1 MKMERDIYLDNV
13 PLGKALERWL
23 SLCREQG
30 VSFPIGSE
38 LVATGE
44 AAGRVTAEPL
54 FARISSPPFH
64 SSAMDGVAVFA
75 SDTYGATE
83 ASPVKISLDSGA
95 ELIDTGEP
103 LPESSD
109 AVIMVED
116 LNEIEPGVF
125 EIIKPASPWQNV
137 RPLGEDIVK
146 TELVLPRGHV
156 IRPVDIGALLNAGF
170 ARVAVRRKP
179 IVAVIPTGTELVENP
194 GKMERGKVMESNSW
208 VLVSFARAEGAEP
221 VRMDL
226 VPDDRGLITSAVER
240 ALDTADAV
248 VVNAGTSAGREDYT
262 KSIIDELGKVAV
274 HGVAIRPGKPVVLG
288 AARGKPMIGLPGFP
302 VANWRGAEEFLR
314 PLITAFLGVPP
325 RPAETI
331 KARLARKV
339 FSTPGFDEFVQV
351 RIGRVNEE
359 IVAVPLPRG
368 SGVSMSLVRSD
379 GVIRIPAESEGMERG
394 AEVGVRLYDRDI
406 DVDGTILA
414 VGSHDVSLDLLASR
428 IKQMDPR
435 ISFVSA
441 NVGSMGGIVAIE
453 EGQAHI
459 AGVHLL
465 DPETGQ
471 FNVPYVLRR
480 LSSDEVFLMHMCERT
495 QGLMVLQGN
504 PENIK
509 SVEDLARP
517 GVSFINRQKGSG
529 TRLLLDYL
537 LGKAGV
543 EPADIYGYE
552 REMFTHTAVAAAV
565 AGGTAD
571 AGLGV
576 LAAARA
582 LELEF
587 IPVAGERYELLGLR
601 SLMGTPCY
609 RALLSVLSDPEFRCE
624 VEALGG
630 YDLSRAGE
638 LVPLE
643 RK

>member
-1 MKMERDIYLDNV
+1 MGIKRNIYLDNA
-13 PLGKALERWL
+13 PLGEALERWL
-23 SLCREQG
+23 ALCREEG
-30 VSFPIGSE
+30 VSFPIGLE
-38 LVATGE
+38 LVATVE
-44 AAGRVTAEPL
+44 ATGRVTAEPL

-64 SSAMDGVAVFA
+64 SSAMDGAAVFA

-83 ASPVKISLDSGA
+83 ASPVKVSLGSNA
-95 ELIDTGEP
+95 ELIDTGDP
-103 LPESSD
+103 LPAGRD

-116 LNEIEPGVF
+116 LNEVEPGVF

-137 RPLGEDIVK
+137 RPLGEDMVK
-146 TELVLPRGHV
+146 TELVLPRGHL

-170 ARVAVRRKP
+170 TRVAVRRRP
-179 IVAVIPTGTELVENP
+179 VVAIIPTGTELIEDP
-194 GKMERGKVMESNSW
+194 EKMEPGKVMESNSW
-208 VLVSFARAEGAEP
+208 VLNSFTRAAGAEP
-221 VRMDL
+221 ARMGL
-226 VPDDRGLITSAVER
+226 VPDDRGLIRSAVER
-240 ALDTADAV
+240 ALETADAV

-262 KSIIDELGKVAV
+262 KSIIDELGRVAV

-288 AARGKPMIGLPGFP
+288 VARGKPVIGLPGLP
-302 VANWRGAEEFLR
+302 VANWRGAEEFLE
-314 PLITAFLGVPP
+314 PLIMALLGLSP
-325 RPAETI
+325 RSAETI
-331 KARLARKV
+331 RARLARKV

-351 RIGRVNEE
+351 KIGRVNEE

-406 DVDGTILA
+406 DIDGTILA

-428 IKQMDPR
+428 IRQVDPR
-435 ISFVSA
+435 ISFASA

-465 DPETGQ
+465 DPETGL
-471 FNVPYVLRR
+471 FNVPSVLRR
-480 LSSDEVFLMHMCERT
+480 LSPEEVFLMHMCERT
-495 QGLMVLQGN
+495 QGLMVPPDN
-504 PENIK
+504 PAGIK

-517 GVSFINRQKGSG
+517 GISFINRQKGSG

-537 LGKAGV
+537 LEKAGI

-571 AGLGV
+571 VGLGV

-582 LELEF
+582 LKLEF
-587 IPVAGERYELLGLR
+587 IPIASERYELLGLR
-601 SLMGTPCY
+601 SLMGTPGY
-609 RALLSVLSDPEFRCE
+609 EALLSVLSDPEFRGE

-643 RK
+643 GK